1 MSIAAMLSK
10 FQHLIVEK
18 PAVETAPPRN
28 VTAIVTGT
36 SNSRRIVAN
45 AVSVSNATQKRNAT
59 HDIHAKRA
67 LTRAIVEHQV
77 TALAHEFMR
86 NTDRSDLIEPHDDC
100 ITIRCNQTG
109 MPFLAMP
116 SSMVANVSGD
126 IWRYAYT
133 APIAMYKSAIDYAEL
148 LRLAPSAY
156 MVQFLFRLCSTPFRS
171 GKQTIAFNSPMDA
184 KAFARRGWLFDYFN
198 DFDSASDEE
207 RMLFMRLCGA
217 AFMLHRV
224 GMLGPHSVPSSVAD
238 AWRFGEFYQLVV
250 VATDDATEGNV
261 AFDIS
266 TLTSKLIDLYAL
278 MALHY
283 NPIFWQRN
291 STEFGIS
298 ATWADFEQIRLLHN
312 AANTPQIRIPIRSK
326 HELMVDGLSAL
337 MDEARREENFRFGVT
352 STYDHGVK

>member
-1 MSIAAMLSK
+1 MSIAAMLGK

-18 PAVETAPPRN
+18 PAVEAPTTAR
-28 VTAIVTGT
+28 VTAIVV
-36 SNSRRIVAN
+36 SANAPRRIMPSGVV
-45 AVSVSNATQKRNAT
+45 VSSATQKRNAT
-59 HDIHAKRA
+59 HDVHAKRA
-67 LTRAIVEHQV
+67 LARGIVEYQIA
-77 TALAHEFMR
+77 ALADEFMQ
-86 NTDRSDLIEPHDDC
+86 NTDRIDLIEPHDDC
-100 ITIRCNQTG
+100 IAIRCNQTG

-116 SSMVANVSGD
+116 SSMIANVSGD
-126 IWRYAYT
+126 VWRFAYT
-133 APIAMYKSAIDYAEL
+133 APVAMYKSAIDYAEL

-171 GKQTIAFNSPMDA
+171 GKQTVALNNPMDA
-184 KAFARRGWLFDYFN
+184 KAFARREWLFDYFN
-198 DFDSASDEE
+198 DFDTASDEE
-207 RMLFMRLCGA
+207 RMVFMRLCAA

-224 GMLGPHSVPSSVAD
+224 GMLGPHSVPGAVAD
-238 AWRFGEFYQLVV
+238 AWKFGEFYQLVV
-250 VATDDATEGNV
+250 SATDEVADGSA

-266 TLTSKLIDLYAL
+266 TLTAKLVDLYTL

-291 STEFGIS
+291 SAEFGIS